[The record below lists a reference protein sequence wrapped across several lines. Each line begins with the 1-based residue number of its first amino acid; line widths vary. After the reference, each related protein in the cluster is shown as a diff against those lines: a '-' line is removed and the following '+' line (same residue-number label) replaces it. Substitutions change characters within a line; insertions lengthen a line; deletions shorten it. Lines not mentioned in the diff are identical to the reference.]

1 LNIPKVLNLDIFHP
15 RGYLIDTSYQIKNG
29 FEGVVTL
36 ETNKIIL
43 LMATLSSQ
51 IGKHNLE
58 IILTDYYQK
67 STSETISLEVI
78 NDPPIFGFGG
88 PKS

>member
-1 LNIPKVLNLDIFHP
+1 
-15 RGYLIDTSYQIKNG
+15 
-29 FEGVVTL
+29 
-36 ETNKIIL
+36 
-43 LMATLSSQ
+43 MATLPSQ
-51 IGKHNLE
+51 IGKHDLE
-58 IILTDYYQK
+58 IILTDYNQK